1 MEQVKTHA
9 KSLGWGFL
17 LAWVFCMFYSG
28 SMDSLSNYAD
38 VSSLSLA
45 LQLATSVLPV
55 SFAIVTLAFVVALE
69 RKHGSPAQ
77 NRTLRIA
84 CPVVTAAGTLCMF
97 APVGNQLSAWLL
109 FVAASAAT
117 GIGSGLMWVMWGQ
130 HYARLNQ
137 EAVETCAP
145 VSAVLAAFL
154 SLVAMLVPVAL
165 SDALVVAFPLVS
177 GVAFSRVWAS
187 LPTGDISDQASKPA
201 APGPLSHAAKSMG
214 RAGFGILAA
223 CLFVSCEGS
232 FWQAGIGTDLQTSA
246 IFIISAAFM
255 LIVGSFATSGPRRV
269 TLAYA
274 YRWMCPFMAAG
285 FAALIVVGGEAGA
298 YFAAIVGIA
307 SRFVFCLITQ
317 MYFASLAS
325 RGAATPVQAYGMGW
339 IFVHL
344 GDFLGVVCTVVF
356 EYLIQNGCMTLASIA
371 ALCSVAMVAAMM
383 FALGGE
389 RFLSWELPG
398 HMAGSSAFYAQ
409 ADAADATASESGVAD
424 DAAADVAVEQAP
436 AAKPPASQDASV
448 AAAVAA
454 VQATATAEVPVLA
467 ADPLAPR
474 IEKLADQYKLT
485 KREREVFA
493 LLAHGRSVPYI
504 RDALIISKDTAATH
518 TKHIY
523 AKLGVHSRQEL
534 ISMVEG
540 KDQASA

>member
-45 LQLATSVLPV
+45 LQLVTSVLPV
-55 SFAIVTLAFVVALE
+55 SFAIVTLAVVVALE

-97 APVGNQLSAWLL
+97 APVGNPLSAWVL

-137 EAVETCAP
+137 EAVEACAP
-145 VSAVLAAFL
+145 ASAVLAAFL
-154 SLVAMLVPVAL
+154 SLVAMLLPVVL
-165 SDALVVAFPLVS
+165 SDALVVVFPLVS
-177 GVAFSRVWAS
+177 GAAFSRVWAS

-201 APGPLSHAAKSMG
+201 APGPLSHAAKNMG

-232 FWQAGIGTDLQTSA
+232 FWQASTSAGLQTSA

-285 FAALIVVGGEAGA
+285 FAALIVAGVEAGA

-344 GDFLGVVCTVVF
+344 GDLLGVVCTVVF
-356 EYLIQNGCMTLASIA
+356 RYLIQNGCMTLASIA

-398 HMAGSSAFYAQ
+398 HMGGGSAFHVQ
-409 ADAADATASESGVAD
+409 ADAADAMASKSCAVD
-424 DAAADVAVEQAP
+424 DAPAAAVEQAP
-436 AAKPPASQDASV
+436 AAKSPASQDAP
-448 AAAVAA
+448 AAVATA
-454 VQATATAEVPVLA
+454 VKPAPAVEISALA

-474 IEKLADQYKLT
+474 IEELADQYKLT

-540 KDQASA
+540 KDQAGA